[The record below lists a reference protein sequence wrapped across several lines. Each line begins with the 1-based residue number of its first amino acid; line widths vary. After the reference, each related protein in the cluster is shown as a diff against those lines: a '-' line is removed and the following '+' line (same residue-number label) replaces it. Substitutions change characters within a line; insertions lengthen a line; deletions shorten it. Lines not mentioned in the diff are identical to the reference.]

1 MPFRTTF
8 SDCSGGRD
16 QEHRKGH
23 SGPVAGSMESRI
35 WREKVMLVYHVSH
48 MEDGALAKDML
59 EELVTKLQGLAGDV
73 KRLCSAFPLRSR
85 IHSRQKLEDR
95 LITSWSKKY
104 VVGEM
109 TQ

>member
-1 MPFRTTF
+1 
-8 SDCSGGRD
+8 
-16 QEHRKGH
+16 
-23 SGPVAGSMESRI
+23 MESRI
-35 WREKVMLVYHVSH
+35 WREKIMFVYHIGH
-48 MEDGALAKDML
+48 GALAKVML

-85 IHSRQKLEDR
+85 IRQKSGDR

-109 TQ
+109 TL